1 MKDVLHRCNTSGMTQ
16 PKAPP
21 LSIRLPP
28 DLAAEVQKHADQQE
42 LTRHAAIIAL
52 LRQALAGHSP
62 TKQMLQELQ
71 TAQMQTAAKP
81 ALKPKAKAEALPQ
94 PKVSVSIPLK
104 TNDRASFDRLQ
115 KKGKK

>member
-1 MKDVLHRCNTSGMTQ
+1 MTQ

-28 DLAAEVQKHADQQE
+28 DLAAEVQKHADDQE

-52 LRQALAGHSP
+52 LRQALARHSP
-62 TKQMLQELQ
+62 AKQILQELQ
-71 TAQMQTAAKP
+71 AAQMQTAAKL
-81 ALKPKAKAEALPQ
+81 ALKTKPKRKAEAPPE